1 MVPMGFRQVDIE
13 RLGAELNRL
22 KLTGS
27 MWLSGIF
34 AKKNGKNVIRKY
46 PFQGIGGVGYLAH

>member
-1 MVPMGFRQVDIE
+1 MVPTGFQQADIQ
-13 RLGAELNRL
+13 RLGAELDRL

-46 PFQGIGGVGYLAH
+46 PFRV